1 MAYEKK
7 DNYPSFKVKGIYP
20 PGSDKELGL
29 DNEDLEKSSLGNWNS
44 IIKNNRKFF
53 TSQSNIIKNI
63 SEGNE
68 ILGRP
73 IKINDIKPLG
83 FLLNDIGFF
92 EQKVVYK
99 NSSKQG
105 DFFSLPP
112 KEITTGLDFNYDH
125 LKSTESTSRDKVLD
139 NDVINSLSGSYNL
152 LKELLEDNF
161 AYIISNENEYDL
173 ENNDELLNAPINFKF
188 KEEIQEQ
195 IDEILNNSRVEI
207 YDTITDDNIPDD
219 WPNENGYVY
228 ISRQLYIE
236 PPTKYLDGTDVIYGD
251 GEEGVFI
258 QATDTFLTNFVQ
270 SEVTSKNENIYSSKL
285 NQTSLFNAKNL
296 GHPNYTLSFPL
307 GDDNVSNFIP
317 EDMDLNVYI
326 TPPSDSDLI
335 SINDV
340 EQQTPFIFYDKNN
353 LNFLTTSYPVKVNL
367 TINLQTTNFSNNIT
381 PVSDEDESTL
391 LNVFFSSVGKR

>member
-1 MAYEKK
+1 M
-7 DNYPSFKVKGIYP
+7 I
-20 PGSDKELGL
+20 
-29 DNEDLEKSSLGNWNS
+29 
-44 IIKNNRKFF
+44 FF
-53 TSQSNIIKNI
+53 HYH
-63 SEGNE
+63 
-68 ILGRP
+68 
-73 IKINDIKPLG
+73 
-83 FLLNDIGFF
+83 
-92 EQKVVYK
+92 QK
-99 NSSKQG
+99 
-105 DFFSLPP
+105 
-112 KEITTGLDFNYDH
+112 
-125 LKSTESTSRDKVLD
+125 KSTESTSRDKVLD

-207 YDTITDDNIPDD
+207 YDTSTDDNIPDD
-219 WPNENGYVY
+219 WPNKNGYVY

-258 QATDTFLTNFVQ
+258 HAKDTFLTNLVQ

-285 NQTSLFNAKNL
+285 NQISLFNAKNL

-367 TINLQTTNFSNNIT
+367 TINFSNNIT

-391 LNVFFSSVGKR
+391 LNVFFSSVNQDELVANLLSESTSAEASVYYYKVIQWGDEKNIKNLSKHLINLFNFKIIIL